1 MTEFKYGPEVRAYF
15 RNRQREYRAKI
26 KKKLA
31 EALDASQ
38 ATNAAANPQTPM
50 TGAVHI
56 EDKQAIA

>member
-1 MTEFKYGPEVRAYF
+1 METYKHNPEVRAYF
-15 RNRQREYRAKI
+15 REKQRRYRANI